1 MLLFFLSAVISARGT
16 VESAVADTLDG
27 KDDIVFG
34 EPRPVSSYGGKSAI
48 QEYTLQSPRISK
60 RFGSKKLF
68 DHAFVEGG
76 VGANTMMGYHVDG
89 YLTKVSPSVFGSV
102 GDWLTPEHGWR
113 ATGSIGYFN
122 HPASPRAKF
131 LSFELDY
138 LMNLTALSEWE
149 YPDYNRFEVIGVAGL
164 NVFGSRHDGETQT
177 GWGANLGLKG
187 LYHLSSYTYVFAEP
201 KATLAYNMLHGNM
214 WYKIRPTLSLSA
226 GLGFSCPRI
235 SPKSRMYAGNPA
247 VSALDG
253 WPVHE
258 YDDDGHWLNGTYVTV
273 LGGPSVIANFRPS
286 TWKDYSGAKFKLAVG
301 KMFSPSVGAQVSL
314 NGGIN
319 RVRNLDWHANT
330 YGVGAEAVWN
340 MHNTFGGYN
349 PTRLFTVNAL
359 AGISYNVDMRG
370 TTTKAQNYS
379 WGLGGALQARLRLA
393 KGAEFVAEPRI
404 DLYSDKFVPAV
415 YSMPKHDVVM
425 SMLFGFSFR
434 QGFNTAEQL
443 ERNGDYSRES
453 WYDDMF
459 AQVGFGIGVP
469 FIFNADHN
477 YREAAKPQGY
487 IGFGKWFSATSG
499 ARAWVDMGSVWQDV
513 NKSTRFATY
522 GIDYMWNLTNALH
535 GYRNDRKFCLNAGV
549 GLNVM
554 SLKENSNTYLGAQVS
569 AQGLYRINSLYGL
582 FIEPQVR
589 FYDKNALKYSD
600 CFPRNSVM
608 LNLMAGV
615 QVSMKGYKPGYYG
628 SFAKEEG
635 RSFFS
640 VGAGLTAPV
649 RLLKHARSYGPTMKL
664 SYGKWYSPVSAW
676 RVSGWGY
683 VNRVNGGRYGIV
695 NASLDYIVDASAFT
709 CGYNPDRFVSTRI
722 VMGADM
728 GMDCQR
734 DNVRLVP
741 QIHFGTQLAIRL
753 SGSMELFAEPQFLYS
768 FSDRFGRSLMK
779 TSLQGLAGIT
789 CQFGGHDVKR
799 DLALP
804 DKRRFVSVAMGM
816 GINSAKQDISA
827 TYRLKPGTMISYG
840 YWFNGL
846 SGVRLA
852 LSCNGNNDRHRTL
865 WQAHFDYMV
874 NMITLLTGRNT
885 RDDKVQ
891 FRSFVGANAGI
902 VTKPSC
908 RPGKG
913 LGLEV
918 GTQMA
923 YVLSPAME
931 LFVEP
936 TAQLFSRNLFRC
948 HIFEGMLDVKIG
960 INYKF

>member
-1 MLLFFLSAVISARGT
+1 
-16 VESAVADTLDG
+16 
-27 KDDIVFG
+27 
-34 EPRPVSSYGGKSAI
+34 
-48 QEYTLQSPRISK
+48 
-60 RFGSKKLF
+60 
-68 DHAFVEGG
+68 
-76 VGANTMMGYHVDG
+76 
-89 YLTKVSPSVFGSV
+89 
-102 GDWLTPEHGWR
+102 
-113 ATGSIGYFN
+113 
-122 HPASPRAKF
+122 
-131 LSFELDY
+131 
-138 LMNLTALSEWE
+138 
-149 YPDYNRFEVIGVAGL
+149 
-164 NVFGSRHDGETQT
+164 
-177 GWGANLGLKG
+177 
-187 LYHLSSYTYVFAEP
+187 
-201 KATLAYNMLHGNM
+201 
-214 WYKIRPTLSLSA
+214 
-226 GLGFSCPRI
+226 
-235 SPKSRMYAGNPA
+235 MYAGNPA

-359 AGISYNVDMRG
+359 AGISYNVDMCG

-709 CGYNPDRFVSTRI
+709 CGYNPDRVVSTRI